1 MNKNNDVFHLD
12 STKQAIKV
20 MKDIS
25 KLNSYSKDANISKVQ
40 ELEQVI
46 FELSYYFRDTLLYSV
61 YKHKES
67 YFGMQV
73 EVPSTQDVEIMF
85 AQEDLE
91 RPQKQIQADIE
102 AWENR

>member
-1 MNKNNDVFHLD
+1 M
-12 STKQAIKV
+12 
-20 MKDIS
+20 
-25 KLNSYSKDANISKVQ
+25 
-40 ELEQVI
+40 E
-46 FELSYYFRDTLLYSV
+46 
-61 YKHKES
+61 
-67 YFGMQV
+67 V